1 MTLTPVPRDH
11 LTSMNDTDYT
21 RISTSCSATRFS
33 EAKAKLGLSETAT
46 LDEVLKRVIHG
57 DTDKQLSLE
66 GWLILGK
73 KFINQDRA

>member
-1 MTLTPVPRDH
+1 MTPVPRDH
-11 LTSMNDTDYT
+11 LTSMTDTLT

-33 EAKAKLGLSETAT
+33 EAKAKLGLDEHAT
-46 LDEVLKRVIHG
+46 LDDLLRGVIHG

-73 KFINQDRA
+73 RFINNDRA